1 MAEGGKAIHF
11 GVFLKAAEVNGRKV
25 LSLVHLVQRSHSFAL
40 EFGASS
46 LSGLLA
52 FGYSGALALP
62 SAWMGVLVGPGDSG
76 YNRGLDP
83 AQDGRPLLEAGP
95 TLGSSLGHHNPT

>member
-1 MAEGGKAIHF
+1 M
-11 GVFLKAAEVNGRKV
+11 
-25 LSLVHLVQRSHSFAL
+25 HLVQRSHSFAL

-62 SAWMGVLVGPGDSG
+62 SAWTGVLVGPGDSDVTG
-76 YNRGLDP
+76 I
-83 AQDGRPLLEAGP
+83 
-95 TLGSSLGHHNPT
+95 